1 MIVHTER
8 IPDMSNGELYR
19 AIEHLAGSCNAADKQ
34 SAKAF
39 TEALMRRPIRSITG
53 KTMI

>member
-1 MIVHTER
+1 MIVYTER

-19 AIEHLAGSCNAADKQ
+19 AIEYLAWSRKTADKQ
-34 SAKAF
+34 IAKAF